1 MQEIYSV
8 QENYEDLSKLEL
20 SDFDDVSSELPVGLV
35 IGIDYYFCFFTIKVI
50 KKSCGPYASETMLG
64 FVHSRP
70 LSSEHFF
77 SSSLTIHWMRW
88 TDEWTLGEKDDLKQ
102 KLSRFWEIE
111 TVNPFDECVINQFQ
125 RERERYFTRLPFN
138 ENHDLL
144 ADNFKTWEARLRH
157 LKRKLVDQSILKEY
171 NEIFKDYESKK
182 NIETVPRS
190 EIYKTTGEVHYLP

>member
-111 TVNPFDECVINQFQ
+111 NVNPFDECVINQFQ
-125 RERERYFTRLPFN
+125 KDIDSNGEIYFTRLSFK
-138 ENHDLL
+138 EDHDLL
-144 ADNFKTWEARLRH
+144 ADNFKKKIGWSKYFKRIQWDIQRLR
-157 LKRKLVDQSILKEY
+157 K
-171 NEIFKDYESKK
+171 
-182 NIETVPRS
+182 
-190 EIYKTTGEVHYLP
+190 

>member
-64 FVHSRP
+64 SVHSRP
-70 LSSEHFF
+70 LSTEHFF

-125 RERERYFTRLPFN
+125 KDIDFNGEIYFTRLSFK
-138 ENHDLL
+138 EDHDLL
-144 ADNFKTWEARLRH
+144 ADNFKKKIGWSKYFKRIQWDIQRLP
-157 LKRKLVDQSILKEY
+157 K
-171 NEIFKDYESKK
+171 
-182 NIETVPRS
+182 
-190 EIYKTTGEVHYLP
+190 